1 MASLSRSSSSLQ
13 PAPKMSL
20 EIFLR
25 DCVFVLLKHISG
37 GKVQTKMDEKILE
50 FCIRSGNNV
59 CDQGRLFLHSFLERK
74 MRSLYPN
81 SACDDGNNKS
91 SQFSVI
97 NEATNVKG
105 CLSLSDPKQTTILQ
119 DLNKELNLVQRENNH
134 LIEEVE
140 VLRMDIASLRS
151 IIVTRGFNSTH
162 QQHLGQFDSE
172 KINYNE
178 GSLHS
183 QPEIQ
188 ECDMARGK
196 KSRKSTP
203 TAVSKAK
210 AKVKPCSSTQDVPP
224 KKLESDS
231 SGPSHDTFSIDRV
244 RVQSE
249 GSDEGEDPRIDLW
262 DTIRHLREEL
272 IKITKKQESLIKD
285 MTSKDGELVHAE
297 EHINELMQELDANK
311 MEYNAHQK
319 VIQILK
325 TEQSQSKEDLQKAL
339 ISIPE
344 EIAISSKPL
353 ATLFG
358 DDISSQKSIFNLKL
372 EQVDIKRQLAKS
384 MAEHDKLLAT
394 HLSLADEY
402 EALKEDFTNLIGR
415 PDPLNS
421 DCQSLNGTRAL
432 KEETTKTQEAFRD
445 LALPELEDTSH
456 FEDQSRAQEHNNI

>member
-1 MASLSRSSSSLQ
+1 MASLSRSNSSLQ
-13 PAPKMSL
+13 AGPKMSL

-37 GKVQTKMDEKILE
+37 GKVQTEMDGKILE
-50 FCIRSGNNV
+50 FCLRSGNNV

-81 SACDDGNNKS
+81 SVCDDGSNKS

-119 DLNKELNLVQRENNH
+119 DLNKELSLVQRENSQ

-140 VLRMDIASLRS
+140 VLRLDIASLKS
-151 IIVTRGFNSTH
+151 IIVTHGLNSTY
-162 QQHLGQFDSE
+162 QQPLGQFDPQNII
-172 KINYNE
+172 KNE
-178 GSLHS
+178 DSLHS
-183 QPEIQ
+183 QPEIR

-203 TAVSKAK
+203 STVSKAK
-210 AKVKPCSSTQDVPP
+210 VKLSSSSNQDVSP
-224 KKLESDS
+224 KKTESIN

-249 GSDEGEDPRIDLW
+249 GSEEGEDPRIDLW

-285 MTSKDGELVHAE
+285 MTSKDGELVQAE
-297 EHINELMQELDANK
+297 EQINELMQELDANK

-344 EIAISSKPL
+344 EIAISSEPL

-358 DDISSQKSIFNLKL
+358 DDIGSQKSIFNLKL

-384 MAEHDKLLAT
+384 MAEYDKLLAR
-394 HLSLADEY
+394 HLSLTDEY
-402 EALKEDFTNLIGR
+402 EVLKEDFRNLIGK
-415 PDPLNS
+415 PEPSENS
-421 DCQSLNGTRAL
+421 NSVNGTRAF
-432 KEETTKTQEAFRD
+432 KEGLPKTSEAFRD
-445 LALPELEDTSH
+445 SALPELEDTSH
-456 FEDQSRAQEHNNI
+456 FEDQRQAQEDI